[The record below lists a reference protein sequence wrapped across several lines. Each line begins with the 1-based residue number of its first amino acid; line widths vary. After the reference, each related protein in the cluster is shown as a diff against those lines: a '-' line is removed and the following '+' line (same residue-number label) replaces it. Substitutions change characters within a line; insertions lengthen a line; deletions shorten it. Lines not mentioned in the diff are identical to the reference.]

1 MRVTFASE
9 SVTEGHPDKVCDKIS
24 DSVLDAA
31 LALDPKARV
40 ACETMV
46 SENLTVITGEVSDV
60 VLEKLDITAIARQAI
75 REIGYTMDNIGFCA
89 DTCKVDVYLKP
100 QSPDISQGVSAGE
113 GLFKEQGAG
122 DQGMM
127 FGYATKEARLN
138 DVDTE
143 LMPTPIYFAHRLT
156 RRLAEVRK
164 QGIIQGLYPD
174 GKAQVAIEYENN
186 MPVAI
191 ANLVISTHHAPSLSL
206 RELRQ
211 QLIEHVM
218 KPVIPDRLLS
228 HRVMDQERDR
238 LDSTL
243 IFVNPTGAFLVG
255 GPKADAGLT
264 GRKIIVDTYGG
275 MGRHGGGAFSG
286 KDPSKVDRSAAYMAR
301 YIAKS
306 VVAAELADVCEVQ
319 IAYVIGHA
327 NPVCVRVETVNPTI
341 ANDKISQA
349 IQDVFD
355 MRPAAII
362 ERLNMLRPIYRDTAA
377 YGHFGRPE
385 FPWEASNRSR
395 SCSAPLHKAEPSE
408 SRPLSR

>member
-31 LALDPKARV
+31 LTLDPKARV
-40 ACETMV
+40 ACESMV
-46 SENLTVITGEVSDV
+46 SENLTVITGEVSDI

-75 REIGYTMDNIGFCA
+75 RDIGYTVDDIGFCA
-89 DTCKVDVYLKP
+89 DTCKIEVYLKP
-100 QSPDISQGVSAGE
+100 QSPDISQGVSAGQ

-174 GKAQVAIEYENN
+174 GKAQVAIEYENHT
-186 MPVAI
+186 PIAI

-206 RELRQ
+206 RDLRS

-228 HRVMDQERDR
+228 HQVMDQERDR
-238 LDSTL
+238 LDSTV

-327 NPVCVRVETVNPTI
+327 KPVCVRVETVNPTI
-341 ANDKISQA
+341 SNEKISQA

-362 ERLNMLRPIYRDTAA
+362 EHLHMLQPIYRATAA

-385 FPWEASNRSR
+385 FPWEASNRV
-395 SCSAPLHKAEPSE
+395 AELQ
-408 SRPLSR
+408 RATA

>member
-60 VLEKLDITAIARQAI
+60 VLEKLDITAIARQTI
-75 REIGYTMDNIGFCA
+75 RDIGYTMADTGFCA

-164 QGIIQGLYPD
+164 QGVIQGLYPD

-186 MPVAI
+186 VPVAI

-206 RELRQ
+206 RELRH

-228 HRVMDQERDR
+228 HRVMEQERDR

-286 KDPSKVDRSAAYMAR
+286 KDPSKVDRSGAYMAR

-327 NPVCVRVETVNPTI
+327 QPVCVRVETVNPTI

-385 FPWEASNRSR
+385 FPWEASNRV
-395 SCSAPLHKAEPSE
+395 AELQ
-408 SRPLSR
+408 RATA

>member
-1 MRVTFASE
+1 
-9 SVTEGHPDKVCDKIS
+9 
-24 DSVLDAA
+24 
-31 LALDPKARV
+31 
-40 ACETMV
+40 
-46 SENLTVITGEVSDV
+46 
-60 VLEKLDITAIARQAI
+60 
-75 REIGYTMDNIGFCA
+75 
-89 DTCKVDVYLKP
+89 
-100 QSPDISQGVSAGE
+100 
-113 GLFKEQGAG
+113 
-122 DQGMM
+122 
-127 FGYATKEARLN
+127 
-138 DVDTE
+138 
-143 LMPTPIYFAHRLT
+143 
-156 RRLAEVRK
+156 
-164 QGIIQGLYPD
+164 
-174 GKAQVAIEYENN
+174 
-186 MPVAI
+186 
-191 ANLVISTHHAPSLSL
+191 
-206 RELRQ
+206 
-211 QLIEHVM
+211 
-218 KPVIPDRLLS
+218 LS

-238 LDSTL
+238 LDSTV

-385 FPWEASNRSR
+385 FPWEASNRV
-395 SCSAPLHKAEPSE
+395 AELQ
-408 SRPLSR
+408 RATA

>member
-31 LALDPKARV
+31 LALDPTARV
-40 ACETMV
+40 ACETLV
-46 SENLTVITGEVSDV
+46 SENLTVVTGEVSES
-60 VLEKLDITAIARQAI
+60 VLNQLDIESIARQAI
-75 REIGYTMDNIGFCA
+75 RDIGYTVSGLGFDA
-89 DTCKVDVYLKP
+89 DTCEVLVRMKP
-100 QSPDISQGVSAGE
+100 QSPDISQGVSGT

-143 LMPTPIYFAHRLT
+143 FMPTPIYFAHRLT

-164 QGIIQGLYPD
+164 QGIMSGLYPD
-174 GKAQVAIEYENN
+174 GKAQVAVEYDANV
-186 MPVAI
+186 PVAI
-191 ANLVISTHHAPSLSL
+191 ANLVISTHHAESLGL
-206 RELRQ
+206 KELRHH
-211 QLIEHVM
+211 LIDHVI

-228 HRVMDQERDR
+228 HRVLDAEKDK

-243 IFVNPTGAFLVG
+243 VFINPTGAFLVG

-301 YIAKS
+301 YIAKH
-306 VVAAELADVCEVQ
+306 VVAAELADICEVQ

-327 NPVCVRVETVNPTI
+327 NPVSVRVETVNP
-341 ANDKISQA
+341 AVPEENISQA
-349 IQDVFD
+349 IRDVFD
-355 MRPAAII
+355 MRPEFIGKQ
-362 ERLNMLRPIYRDTAA
+362 LNLLQPIYAATAA

-385 FPWEASNRSR
+385 FPWEAAARIGE
-395 SCSAPLHKAEPSE
+395 LQKAVQ
-408 SRPLSR
+408 

>member
-100 QSPDISQGVSAGE
+100 QSPDIAQGVSAGE

-174 GKAQVAIEYENN
+174 GKAQVAIEYEHN

-206 RELRQ
+206 RELRH
-211 QLIEHVM
+211 QLIEHVI

-238 LDSTL
+238 LDSTV

-306 VVAAELADVCEVQ
+306 VVAAELADICEVQ

-327 NPVCVRVETVNPTI
+327 NPVSVRVETVNPTM
-341 ANDKISQA
+341 ANEKISQA

-385 FPWEASNRSR
+385 FPWEASDRV
-395 SCSAPLHKAEPSE
+395 AELQ
-408 SRPLSR
+408 RAMK

>member
-31 LALDPKARV
+31 LMLDPKARV

-46 SENLTVITGEVSDV
+46 SENLTVITGEVSES
-60 VLEKLDITAIARQAI
+60 VLGALDIEAIARQAI
-75 REIGYTMDNIGFCA
+75 RNIGYTAPDIGYSA
-89 DTCKVDVYLKP
+89 DTCKVEVYMKP
-100 QSPDISQGVSAGE
+100 QSPDISQGVSSGE

-138 DVDTE
+138 DVETE
-143 LMPTPIYFAHRLT
+143 LKPTPIYFAHRLT
-156 RRLAEVRK
+156 ARLAEVRK
-164 QGIIQGLYPD
+164 QGILPGLFPD
-174 GKAQVAIEYENN
+174 GKAQVAVEYDDKV
-186 MPVAI
+186 PIAI

-206 RELRQ
+206 RELRM
-211 QLIEHVM
+211 QLIEHVI

-228 HRVMDQERDR
+228 HRVMDQERDK
-238 LDSTL
+238 LDSTV
-243 IFVNPTGAFLVG
+243 IFINPTGAFLHG

-301 YIAKS
+301 YIAKT

-327 NPVCVRVETVNPTI
+327 NPVSVRVDTVNPVVSEE
-341 ANDKISQA
+341 KISQA
-349 IQDVFD
+349 IQAVFD
-355 MRPAAII
+355 MRPAHII
-362 ERLNMLRPIYRDTAA
+362 EQLHLLQPIYVPTAA

-385 FPWEASNRSR
+385 FPWEVTRRVADLQR
-395 SCSAPLHKAEPSE
+395 AVQ
-408 SRPLSR
+408 

>member
-9 SVTEGHPDKVCDKIS
+9 SVTEGHPDKICDKIS

-31 LALDPKARV
+31 LTLDPKARV
-40 ACETMV
+40 ACETLV
-46 SENLTVITGEVSDV
+46 SEHLTVITGEVSDV
-60 VLEKLDITAIARQAI
+60 VLDKLDIAAIARQAI
-75 REIGYTMDNIGFCA
+75 RDIGYTAHDLGFCA
-89 DTCKVDVYLKP
+89 DTCEMLVRMKP
-100 QSPDISQGVSAGE
+100 QSPDISQGVSGE

-138 DVDTE
+138 DIDTE

-164 QGIIQGLYPD
+164 TGLIPDLYPD
-174 GKAQVAIEYENN
+174 GKAQVAVEYENN
-186 MPVAI
+186 VPIGI
-191 ANLVISTHHAPSLSL
+191 ANLVISAHHAPSLSL
-206 RELRQ
+206 RDLRH
-211 QLIEHVM
+211 QLIEHVI
-218 KPVIPDRLLS
+218 KPVIPDRLLAHKVLS
-228 HRVMDQERDR
+228 REQDK
-238 LDSTL
+238 LDSTI
-243 IFVNPTGAFLVG
+243 IFINPTGAFLQG

-286 KDPSKVDRSAAYMAR
+286 KDPSKVDRSGAYMAR
-301 YIAKS
+301 YIAKN

-327 NPVCVRVETVNPTI
+327 RPVSIRVETINPTVPEE
-341 ANDKISQA
+341 KISQA

-355 MRPAAII
+355 MRPEFII
-362 ERLNMLRPIYRDTAA
+362 KRLDLLRPLYAATAA

-385 FPWEASNRSR
+385 FPWEASERVLELQR
-395 SCSAPLHKAEPSE
+395 AV
-408 SRPLSR
+408 R

>member
-75 REIGYTMDNIGFCA
+75 REIGYTMDNVGFCA

-206 RELRQ
+206 RELRH

-238 LDSTL
+238 LESTL

-286 KDPSKVDRSAAYMAR
+286 KDPSKVDRSGAYMAR

-341 ANDKISQA
+341 DNAKISQA

-385 FPWEASNRSR
+385 FPWEVSNRV
-395 SCSAPLHKAEPSE
+395 AELQ
-408 SRPLSR
+408 RVTA

>member
-75 REIGYTMDNIGFCA
+75 RDIGYTVDDIGFCA

-100 QSPDISQGVSAGE
+100 QSPDISQGVSAGQ

-138 DVDTE
+138 AVDTE

-174 GKAQVAIEYENN
+174 GKAQVAVEYENN

-206 RELRQ
+206 RELRH

-218 KPVIPDRLLS
+218 KPVIPDQLLS

-385 FPWEASNRSR
+385 FPWEASNRV
-395 SCSAPLHKAEPSE
+395 AELQ
-408 SRPLSR
+408 RATA

>member
-9 SVTEGHPDKVCDKIS
+9 SVTEGHPDKICDKIS

-31 LALDPKARV
+31 LELDPTARV
-40 ACETMV
+40 ACETLV
-46 SENLTVITGEVSDV
+46 TEHLAVITGEVSES
-60 VLEKLDITAIARQAI
+60 VLDQLDIETIARQTI
-75 REIGYTMDNIGFCA
+75 RDIGYTVHDFGFCA
-89 DTCKVDVYLKP
+89 DTCELLVRMKP
-100 QSPDISQGVSAGE
+100 QSPDISQGVSGGQ
-113 GLFKEQGAG
+113 GLFTEQGAG

-143 LMPTPIYFAHRLT
+143 FMPTPIYFAHQLT

-164 QGIIQGLYPD
+164 QGVVPGLYPD
-174 GKAQVAIEYENN
+174 GKAQVAVEYENDV
-186 MPVAI
+186 PVAI
-191 ANLVISTHHAPSLSL
+191 ANLVISTHHAKNLAL
-206 RELRQ
+206 RELRH
-211 QLIEHVM
+211 QLIEHVV

-228 HRVMDQERDR
+228 HQVMEREQDK

-243 IFVNPTGAFLVG
+243 IFINPTGAFLQG

-301 YIAKS
+301 YIAKN

-327 NPVCVRVETVNPTI
+327 NPVSVRVETVNPTVSEE
-341 ANDKISQA
+341 KISQA
-349 IQDVFD
+349 IRNVFD
-355 MRPAAII
+355 MRPEFITK
-362 ERLNMLRPIYRDTAA
+362 RLNLLRPIYKATAA

-385 FPWEASNRSR
+385 FPWEASERV
-395 SCSAPLHKAEPSE
+395 PELQQTVQ
-408 SRPLSR
+408 L

>member
-31 LALDPKARV
+31 LTLDPKARV
-40 ACETMV
+40 ACESMV
-46 SENLTVITGEVSDV
+46 SENLIVITGEVSEI
-60 VLEKLDITAIARQAI
+60 VLEKLDIVAIARQAI
-75 REIGYTMDNIGFCA
+75 RDIGYTVDDIGFCA
-89 DTCKVDVYLKP
+89 DTCQVEVYLKP
-100 QSPDISQGVSAGE
+100 QSPDISQGVSAGQ

-164 QGIIQGLYPD
+164 QGIIEGLYPD
-174 GKAQVAIEYENN
+174 GKAQVAVEYENN
-186 MPVAI
+186 TPVAI
-191 ANLVISTHHAPSLSL
+191 ANLVISTHHTPSLSL
-206 RELRQ
+206 RDLRY

-228 HRVMDQERDR
+228 HQVMDQERDR
-238 LDSTL
+238 VDSTV

-306 VVAAELADVCEVQ
+306 VVAAELADICEVQ

-327 NPVCVRVETVNPTI
+327 QPVCVRVETVNPTVS
-341 ANDKISQA
+341 NEKISQA

-362 ERLNMLRPIYRDTAA
+362 EHLHMLQPIYRATAA

-385 FPWEASNRSR
+385 FPWEATNRV
-395 SCSAPLHKAEPSE
+395 AELQ
-408 SRPLSR
+408 RATA

>member
-75 REIGYTMDNIGFCA
+75 REIGYTMDNVGFCA

-206 RELRQ
+206 RELRS

-228 HRVMDQERDR
+228 HRVMEQERDR
-238 LDSTL
+238 LDSTI

-341 ANDKISQA
+341 DNDKISQA

-385 FPWEASNRSR
+385 FPWEASNRV
-395 SCSAPLHKAEPSE
+395 AELQ
-408 SRPLSR
+408 RATA

>member
-75 REIGYTMDNIGFCA
+75 REIGYTMDNVGFCA

-206 RELRQ
+206 RELRH

-238 LDSTL
+238 LDSTI

-341 ANDKISQA
+341 DNDKISQA

-385 FPWEASNRSR
+385 FPWEASNRV
-395 SCSAPLHKAEPSE
+395 AELQ
-408 SRPLSR
+408 RATA

>member
-1 MRVTFASE
+1 
-9 SVTEGHPDKVCDKIS
+9 
-24 DSVLDAA
+24 VLDAA

-60 VLEKLDITAIARQAI
+60 VLEKLDIAAIARQAI
-75 REIGYTMDNIGFCA
+75 REIGYTMDSIGFCA

-138 DVDTE
+138 AVDTE

-174 GKAQVAIEYENN
+174 GKAQVAVEYENN

-206 RELRQ
+206 RELRH

-218 KPVIPDRLLS
+218 KPVIPDQLLS
-228 HRVMDQERDR
+228 HHVMDQERDR

-385 FPWEASNRSR
+385 FPWEASNRV
-395 SCSAPLHKAEPSE
+395 AE
-408 SRPLSR
+408 LQHATA

>member
-60 VLEKLDITAIARQAI
+60 VLEKLDIAAIARQAI
-75 REIGYTMDNIGFCA
+75 REIGYSMDNIGFCA

-206 RELRQ
+206 RELRS

-228 HRVMDQERDR
+228 HRVLDQERDR
-238 LDSTL
+238 LDSTMV
-243 IFVNPTGAFLVG
+243 FVNPTGAFLVG

-275 MGRHGGGAFSG
+275 MGRHDGGAFSG
-286 KDPSKVDRSAAYMAR
+286 KDPSKVDRSGAYMAR

-377 YGHFGRPE
+377 YGHFGRPD
-385 FPWEASNRSR
+385 FPWEASDRV
-395 SCSAPLHKAEPSE
+395 AELQ
-408 SRPLSR
+408 RATA

>member
-31 LALDPKARV
+31 LALDPRARV

-60 VLEKLDITAIARQAI
+60 VLEKLDIAAIARQAI
-75 REIGYTMDNIGFCA
+75 RDIGYTTDSIGFAA
-89 DTCKVDVYLKP
+89 DTCNVQVYLKP
-100 QSPDISQGVSAGE
+100 QSPDISQGVSAGQ

-127 FGYATKEARLN
+127 FGYATKEAQLN
-138 DVDTE
+138 DVATE

-186 MPVAI
+186 RPVAI
-191 ANLVISTHHAPSLSL
+191 ANLVISTHHASSLSL
-206 RELRQ
+206 RDLRH

-218 KPVIPDRLLS
+218 KPVIPDRLLA
-228 HRVMDQERDR
+228 HHVMDQERDR
-238 LDSTL
+238 LDSTI

-301 YIAKS
+301 YIAKN

-327 NPVCVRVETVNPTI
+327 NPVSVHVQTTNPTVSD
-341 ANDKISQA
+341 DKISQA
-349 IQDVFD
+349 ILAVFD

-362 ERLNMLRPIYRDTAA
+362 ERLSMLRPIYRDTAA

-385 FPWEASNRSR
+385 FPWEAADRV
-395 SCSAPLHKAEPSE
+395 AELQ
-408 SRPLSR
+408 RAVA

>member
-31 LALDPKARV
+31 LTLDPKARV
-40 ACETMV
+40 ACESMV
-46 SENLTVITGEVSDV
+46 SENLTVITGEVSDI

-75 REIGYTMDNIGFCA
+75 RDIGYTVDDIGFCA
-89 DTCKVDVYLKP
+89 DTCKVEVYLKP
-100 QSPDISQGVSAGE
+100 QSPDISQGVSAGQ

-186 MPVAI
+186 TPIAI

-206 RELRQ
+206 RDLRS

-228 HRVMDQERDR
+228 HQVMDQERDR
-238 LDSTL
+238 LDSTV

-327 NPVCVRVETVNPTI
+327 KPVCVRVETVNPTI
-341 ANDKISQA
+341 SNEKISQA

-362 ERLNMLRPIYRDTAA
+362 EHLHMLQPIYRATAA

-385 FPWEASNRSR
+385 FPWEASNRV
-395 SCSAPLHKAEPSE
+395 AELQ
-408 SRPLSR
+408 RATA

>member
-46 SENLTVITGEVSDV
+46 SENLTVITGEVSEV
-60 VLEKLDITAIARQAI
+60 VLEKLDIRAIARQAI
-75 REIGYTMDNIGFCA
+75 RDIGYTGDDIGFCA

-100 QSPDISQGVSAGE
+100 QSPDISQGVSAGQ

-164 QGIIQGLYPD
+164 QGIMQGLYPD

-191 ANLVISTHHAPSLSL
+191 ANLVISTHHASSLSL
-206 RELRQ
+206 RDLRH
-211 QLIEHVM
+211 QLMEHVI

-238 LDSTL
+238 LDSTI

-306 VVAAELADVCEVQ
+306 VVAAELADICEVQ

-327 NPVCVRVETVNPTI
+327 NPVSVRVETVNPTI

-385 FPWEASNRSR
+385 FPWEASNRV
-395 SCSAPLHKAEPSE
+395 AELQ
-408 SRPLSR
+408 RATA

>member
-1 MRVTFASE
+1 MRLTFASE

-31 LALDPKARV
+31 LALDPTARV
-40 ACETMV
+40 ACETLV
-46 SENLTVITGEVSDV
+46 SEHLAVITGEVSES
-60 VLEKLDITAIARQAI
+60 VLNDLNIEAIARQAI
-75 REIGYTMDNIGFCA
+75 RDIGYTAHDLGFCA
-89 DTCKVDVYLKP
+89 DTCEVLVRMKP
-100 QSPDISQGVSAGE
+100 QSPDISQGVSAGQ

-138 DVDTE
+138 DIDTE
-143 LMPTPIYFAHRLT
+143 FMPTPIYFAHRLT

-164 QGIIQGLYPD
+164 QGIITGLYPD
-174 GKAQVAIEYENN
+174 GKAQVAVEYENN
-186 MPVAI
+186 RPVGI
-191 ANLVISTHHAPSLSL
+191 ANLVISAHHAASLSL
-206 RELRQ
+206 RDLRH
-211 QLIEHVM
+211 QLIEYVI
-218 KPVIPDRLLS
+218 KPVIPEPLLS
-228 HRVMDQERDR
+228 HEVLAREQDK
-238 LDSTL
+238 LDST
-243 IFVNPTGAFLVG
+243 IVFINPTGAFVHG

-301 YIAKS
+301 YIAKN

-327 NPVCVRVETVNPTI
+327 KPVSVRVETVNPTVSEER
-341 ANDKISQA
+341 ISQA

-355 MRPAAII
+355 MRPEFTIQ
-362 ERLNMLRPIYRDTAA
+362 RLNLLRPIYAATAA

-385 FPWEASNRSR
+385 FPWEASDRG
-395 SCSAPLHKAEPSE
+395 AELQ
-408 SRPLSR
+408 RAVQ

>member
-75 REIGYTMDNIGFCA
+75 REIGYTTDTIGFCA

-100 QSPDISQGVSAGE
+100 QSPDIAQGVSAGE

-206 RELRQ
+206 RDLRH

-238 LDSTL
+238 LDSTI

-327 NPVCVRVETVNPTI
+327 NPVSVRVETVNPTI
-341 ANDKISQA
+341 ANEKISQA

-385 FPWEASNRSR
+385 FPWEASNRV
-395 SCSAPLHKAEPSE
+395 AELQRATS
-408 SRPLSR
+408 

>member
-60 VLEKLDITAIARQAI
+60 VLEKLDIAAIARQAI
-75 REIGYTMDNIGFCA
+75 REIGYTMDSIGFCA
-89 DTCKVDVYLKP
+89 DTCKVDIYLKP

-138 DVDTE
+138 AVDTE

-174 GKAQVAIEYENN
+174 GKAQVAVEYENN

-218 KPVIPDRLLS
+218 KPVIPDQLLS
-228 HRVMDQERDR
+228 HRVMDQERDS

-341 ANDKISQA
+341 ANEKISQA

-385 FPWEASNRSR
+385 FPWEASNRV
-395 SCSAPLHKAEPSE
+395 AELQ
-408 SRPLSR
+408 RATA

>member
-31 LALDPKARV
+31 LTLDPRARV

-46 SENLTVITGEVSDV
+46 SEDLTVITGEVSDV
-60 VLEKLDITAIARQAI
+60 VLNRLDIAVIARQAI
-75 REIGYTMDNIGFCA
+75 RDIGYTAENIGFCA
-89 DTCKVDVYLKP
+89 DTCKVEVYLKP
-100 QSPDISQGVSAGE
+100 QSPDISQGVSAGQ

-174 GKAQVAIEYENN
+174 GKAQVAVEYENN
-186 MPVAI
+186 TPVAI

-206 RELRQ
+206 RDLRYL
-211 QLIEHVM
+211 LIEHVI

-228 HRVMDQERDR
+228 HQVMDRERDR
-238 LDSTL
+238 LDSTV
-243 IFVNPTGAFLVG
+243 IFINPTGAFLVG

-286 KDPSKVDRSAAYMAR
+286 KDPSKVDRSGAYAAR
-301 YIAKS
+301 WVAKNI
-306 VVAAELADVCEVQ
+306 VAAKLARRCEVQ
-319 IAYVIGHA
+319 IAYAIGVA
-327 NPVCVRVETVNPTI
+327 EPVSLGVNTFGTGVVADTAIAAAVRE
-341 ANDKISQA
+341 
-349 IQDVFD
+349 VF
-355 MRPAAII
+355 RLTPKAII
-362 ERLNMLRPIYRDTAA
+362 ESLALRHPIYRETAA
-377 YGHFGRPE
+377 YGHFGRTPRCE
-385 FPWEASNRSR
+385 TENVYFSWERTDQI
-395 SCSAPLHKAEPSE
+395 
-408 SRPLSR
+408 

>member
-31 LALDPKARV
+31 LTLDPKARV
-40 ACETMV
+40 ACESMV
-46 SENLTVITGEVSDV
+46 SENLTVITGEVSDI

-75 REIGYTMDNIGFCA
+75 RDIGYTADDIGFCA
-89 DTCKVDVYLKP
+89 DTCQIEVYLKP
-100 QSPDISQGVSAGE
+100 QSPDISQGVSAGQ

-186 MPVAI
+186 TPVAI

-206 RELRQ
+206 RDLRY

-228 HRVMDQERDR
+228 HQMMDQERDR
-238 LDSTL
+238 LDSTV

-327 NPVCVRVETVNPTI
+327 KPVCVRVETVNPTVS
-341 ANDKISQA
+341 NEKISQA

-362 ERLNMLRPIYRDTAA
+362 EHLHMLQPIYRATAA

-385 FPWEASNRSR
+385 FPWEASDRV
-395 SCSAPLHKAEPSE
+395 AELQ
-408 SRPLSR
+408 RATA

>member
-75 REIGYTMDNIGFCA
+75 REIGYTMDTIGFCA

-174 GKAQVAIEYENN
+174 GKAQVAVEYENN

-341 ANDKISQA
+341 ANEKISQA

-362 ERLNMLRPIYRDTAA
+362 ERLSMLRPIYRDTAA

-385 FPWEASNRSR
+385 FPWEASSQV
-395 SCSAPLHKAEPSE
+395 AELQ
-408 SRPLSR
+408 RATA

>member
-75 REIGYTMDNIGFCA
+75 REIGYTMDTIGFCA

-206 RELRQ
+206 RELRY

-228 HRVMDQERDR
+228 HSIMDQERDR

-306 VVAAELADVCEVQ
+306 VVAAELADICEVQ

-327 NPVCVRVETVNPTI
+327 NPVSVRVETVNPTI
-341 ANDKISQA
+341 ANEKISQA

-385 FPWEASNRSR
+385 FPWEASNQV
-395 SCSAPLHKAEPSE
+395 AELQ
-408 SRPLSR
+408 RATT

>member
-60 VLEKLDITAIARQAI
+60 VLEQLDITAIARQAI
-75 REIGYTMDNIGFCA
+75 RDIGYTMANIGFCA
-89 DTCKVDVYLKP
+89 DTCQVDVYLKP

-174 GKAQVAIEYENN
+174 GKAQVAVEYENN

-206 RELRQ
+206 RELRH

-228 HRVMDQERDR
+228 HSVMDQERDR

-286 KDPSKVDRSAAYMAR
+286 KDPSKVDRSGAYMAR

-327 NPVCVRVETVNPTI
+327 QPVCVRVETVNSTI

-385 FPWEASNRSR
+385 FPWEASNRV
-395 SCSAPLHKAEPSE
+395 AELQ
-408 SRPLSR
+408 RATA

>member
-31 LALDPKARV
+31 LALDPRARV

-75 REIGYTMDNIGFCA
+75 REIGYTTDTIGFCA

-206 RELRQ
+206 RDLRH

-238 LDSTL
+238 LDSTI

-327 NPVCVRVETVNPTI
+327 NPVSVRVETVNPTI
-341 ANDKISQA
+341 ANEKISQA

-385 FPWEASNRSR
+385 FPWEASNQV
-395 SCSAPLHKAEPSE
+395 AELQRATS
-408 SRPLSR
+408 

>member
-9 SVTEGHPDKVCDKIS
+9 SVTEGHPDKICDKIS

-31 LALDPKARV
+31 LELDPSARV
-40 ACETMV
+40 ACETLV
-46 SENLTVITGEVSDV
+46 TEHLAVITGEVSES
-60 VLEKLDITAIARQAI
+60 VLDKLDMETIARQTI
-75 REIGYTMDNIGFCA
+75 RDIGYTVHDFGFCA
-89 DTCKVDVYLKP
+89 DTCEVLVRMKP
-100 QSPDISQGVSAGE
+100 QSPDISQGVSGGQ

-143 LMPTPIYFAHRLT
+143 LMPTPIYFAHQLT

-164 QGIIQGLYPD
+164 QGIVPGLYPD
-174 GKAQVAIEYENN
+174 GKAQVAVEYENN
-186 MPVAI
+186 VPVAI
-191 ANLVISTHHAPSLSL
+191 ANLVISTHHAKSLAL
-206 RELRQ
+206 RELRH
-211 QLIEHVM
+211 QLIEHVV

-228 HRVMDQERDR
+228 HQVLEREQDK

-243 IFVNPTGAFLVG
+243 IFINPTGAFLQG

-301 YIAKS
+301 YIAKN

-327 NPVCVRVETVNPTI
+327 NPVSVRVETVNPTVSEEQ
-341 ANDKISQA
+341 ISQV
-349 IQDVFD
+349 IRNVFD
-355 MRPAAII
+355 MRPEFITK
-362 ERLNMLRPIYRDTAA
+362 RLNLLRPIYKATAA
-377 YGHFGRPE
+377 YGHFGRSE
-385 FPWEASNRSR
+385 FPWEACERV
-395 SCSAPLHKAEPSE
+395 SE
-408 SRPLSR
+408 LQQAAQS

>member
-9 SVTEGHPDKVCDKIS
+9 SVTEGHPDKVCDTIS

-31 LALDPKARV
+31 LLLDPKARV

-46 SENLTVITGEVSDV
+46 SENLVVITGEVSEV
-60 VLEKLDITAIARQAI
+60 VLDKLDIAVIARQAI
-75 REIGYTMDNIGFCA
+75 RDIGYTVDEVGFCA
-89 DTCKVDVYLKP
+89 DTCKVEVYMKP
-100 QSPDISQGVSAGE
+100 QSPDISQGVSAGQ

-143 LMPTPIYFAHRLT
+143 LMPTPIYFAHQLT

-186 MPVAI
+186 TPVAI

-206 RELRQ
+206 RDLRYL
-211 QLIEHVM
+211 LIEHVM

-228 HRVMDQERDR
+228 HQVMDRERDR
-238 LDSTL
+238 LDSTI
-243 IFVNPTGAFLVG
+243 IFINPTGAFLVG
-255 GPKADAGLT
+255 GPRADAGLT

-286 KDPSKVDRSAAYMAR
+286 KDPSKVDRSGAYMAR

-327 NPVCVRVETVNPTI
+327 NPVCVRVETVNPSVS
-341 ANDKISQA
+341 NDRISQA

-362 ERLNMLRPIYRDTAA
+362 ERLNLLRPIYRATAA
-377 YGHFGRPE
+377 YGHFGHPE
-385 FPWEASNRSR
+385 FPWEASDRV
-395 SCSAPLHKAEPSE
+395 AELQ
-408 SRPLSR
+408 RALR

>member
-1 MRVTFASE
+1 MQVTFASE

-40 ACETMV
+40 ACETLV
-46 SENLTVITGEVSDV
+46 SEDLCVIAGEVSETVLGTLDV
-60 VLEKLDITAIARQAI
+60 DAIARQAI
-75 REIGYTMDNIGFCA
+75 RDIGYTVPGQGFDA
-89 DTCKVDVYLKP
+89 DSCNVSVYLKP

-127 FGYATKEARLN
+127 FGYATKEARLSG
-138 DVDTE
+138 VE
-143 LMPTPIYFAHRLT
+143 AALMPTPIYFAHQLT

-164 QGIIQGLYPD
+164 QGIIEGLLPD
-174 GKAQVAIEYENN
+174 GKAQVAVEYEDD
-186 MPVAI
+186 MPVSI
-191 ANLVISTHHAPSLSL
+191 SNLVISTHHASSLSL
-206 RELRQ
+206 RDLRHL
-211 QLIEHVM
+211 LIDHVI
-218 KPVIPDRLLS
+218 KPVIPDRLLQHS
-228 HRVMDQERDR
+228 VMDTERDR
-238 LDSTL
+238 MDSTV
-243 IFVNPTGAFLVG
+243 IFINPTGAFLVG

-301 YIAKS
+301 YIAQN

-319 IAYVIGHA
+319 IAYVIGHPH
-327 NPVCVRVETVNPTI
+327 PVSVRVDTTNP
-341 ANDKISQA
+341 AVPEEQISEV
-349 IQDVFD
+349 IRSVFD
-355 MRPAAII
+355 MRPEAIS
-362 ERLNMLRPIYRDTAA
+362 ERLNLLRPIYAATAA

-385 FPWEASNRSR
+385 FPWEASDRI
-395 SCSAPLHKAEPSE
+395 AELQQAV
-408 SRPLSR
+408 R

>member
-1 MRVTFASE
+1 MQVTFASE

-31 LALDPKARV
+31 LALDSKARV

-46 SENLTVITGEVSDV
+46 SENLVVITGEVSDS
-60 VLEKLDITAIARQAI
+60 VLETLDIEGIARQAM
-75 REIGYTMDNIGFCA
+75 RDIGYAVKGIGFDA
-89 DTCKVDVYLKP
+89 DTCECLVRMKP
-100 QSPDISQGVSAGE
+100 QSPDISQGVSGQ

-143 LMPTPIYFAHRLT
+143 LMPTPIFFAHRLT

-164 QGIIQGLYPD
+164 QGIITGLYPD
-174 GKAQVAIEYENN
+174 GKAQVAVEYENN
-186 MPVAI
+186 IPVAI
-191 ANLVISTHHAPSLSL
+191 ANLVISTHHAASLSL
-206 RELRQ
+206 RDLRQ
-211 QLIEHVM
+211 QLIEHVI
-218 KPVIPDRLLS
+218 KPVIPDRLLP
-228 HRVMDQERDR
+228 HRLLDRERDKV
-238 LDSTL
+238 DSTV
-243 IFVNPTGAFLVG
+243 IFINPTGAFLQG

-301 YIAKS
+301 YIAKN

-327 NPVCVRVETVNPTI
+327 QPVCVRVETVNPVV
-341 ANDKISQA
+341 AEEKISQA
-349 IQDVFD
+349 IREVFD
-355 MRPAAII
+355 MRPEFII
-362 ERLNMLRPIYRDTAA
+362 KRLNLLRPIYAATAA
-377 YGHFGRPE
+377 YGHFGRAE
-385 FPWEASNRSR
+385 FPWETSDRGAE
-395 SCSAPLHKAEPSE
+395 LQKAVQ
-408 SRPLSR
+408 